1 MARKVVQTIKHN
13 KVLSD
18 SISMLV
24 DVGSLFSYV
33 EEGLR

>member
-1 MARKVVQTIKHN
+1 MARKVVQALKQN
-13 KVLSD
+13 KVLGD
-18 SISMLV
+18 STSMVV